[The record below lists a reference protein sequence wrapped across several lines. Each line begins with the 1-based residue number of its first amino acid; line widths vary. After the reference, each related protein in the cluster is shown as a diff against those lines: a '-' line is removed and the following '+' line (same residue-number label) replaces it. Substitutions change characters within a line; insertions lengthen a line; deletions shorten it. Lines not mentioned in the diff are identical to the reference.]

1 MSAALAVTSQQRR
14 LLEDL
19 LREHIP
25 GVKVWAFGSRAQGRA
40 RPESDLDLAVFSE
53 PEQAAG
59 VSRLREALEES
70 NLPFRVDVLIWR
82 EIPESFQKNI
92 ADTHV
97 VLVEIP

>member
-1 MSAALAVTSQQRR
+1 MSFGLAVTPQQRE
-14 LLEDL
+14 LLENL

-25 GVKVWAFGSRAQGRA
+25 GVQVWAFGSRTQGGARA
-40 RPESDLDLAVFSE
+40 ESDLDLTVFSG
-53 PEQAAG
+53 PEQTAA

-92 ADTHV
+92 TDTHV
-97 VLVEIP
+97 VLVETP

>member
-1 MSAALAVTSQQRR
+1 MNAALAMTSRQRR

-19 LREHIP
+19 LREYIP
-25 GVKVWAFGSRAQGRA
+25 GVKVWAFGSRAQGQA
-40 RPESDLDLAVFSE
+40 RPESDLDLAVFSG
-53 PEQAAG
+53 PEQAAE

-82 EIPESFQKNI
+82 ELPESFQKNI

-97 VLVEIP
+97 VLVETP

>member
-1 MSAALAVTSQQRR
+1 MSAALTVTPQQRE

-19 LREHIP
+19 LRKYIP
-25 GVKVWAFGSRAQGRA
+25 GVTVWAFGSRAQGGA

-82 EIPESFQKNI
+82 ELPESFQKNI
-92 ADTHV
+92 AGAHV
-97 VLVEIP
+97 ALVEIP